1 MTPPEVCGMMA
12 RQTLPLAEPAAE
24 WHSTRAAI
32 VRMGNILHKS
42 NERPDVLVHVATNV
56 RRLRQAAGLSQ
67 QALADQAGVSRR
79 MLVNIEKGDV
89 NVSLSTLDRL
99 AEALGVLFYALV
111 QPPDSEDSARI
122 DEVAW
127 VGKHPASRARLLAS
141 KPARQEVELWSW
153 SLEPGDSY
161 ESAADDTGWHEMLV
175 VIEGTLTLELADSEV
190 TIEAGDFHVY
200 PSDQSYRYRNEGPGR
215 LRFIR
220 NVVH

>member
-1 MTPPEVCGMMA
+1 
-12 RQTLPLAEPAAE
+12 
-24 WHSTRAAI
+24 
-32 VRMGNILHKS
+32 MGNIVHKS
-42 NERPDVLVHVATNV
+42 SERPDVLVHVAANV
-56 RRLRQAAGLSQ
+56 RRLRQGASLSQ
-67 QALADQAGVSRR
+67 QVLAERAGVSRR

-127 VGKHPASRARLLAS
+127 VGRFPDSHARLLAS

-153 SLEPGDSY
+153 SMEPGESY
-161 ESAADDTGWHEMLV
+161 ESVADGTGWHEMLV
-175 VIEGTLTLELADSEV
+175 VIEGTLTLELADREV

-200 PSDQSYRYRNEGPGR
+200 PSDQFHRYRNEGAGR

>member
-1 MTPPEVCGMMA
+1 
-12 RQTLPLAEPAAE
+12 
-24 WHSTRAAI
+24 
-32 VRMGNILHKS
+32 MGNILHNT
-42 NERPDVLVHVATNV
+42 NERPDVLVHVAANV
-56 RRLRQAAGLSQ
+56 RRLRQAASLSQ
-67 QALADQAGVSRR
+67 QALAERAGLSRR

-89 NVSLSTLDRL
+89 NVSLNTLDRL

-127 VGKHPASRARLLAS
+127 VGRSPQSRARLLAS

-153 SLEPGDSY
+153 SLAPGEVY
-161 ESAADDTGWHEMLV
+161 ASAADDNGWHEMLV
-175 VIEGTLTLELADSEV
+175 VIEGALTLELATGDIV
-190 TIEAGDFHVY
+190 IAAGDFHVY
-200 PSDQSYRYRNEGPGR
+200 PSDQPYRYRNDGAGT

>member
-1 MTPPEVCGMMA
+1 
-12 RQTLPLAEPAAE
+12 
-24 WHSTRAAI
+24 
-32 VRMGNILHKS
+32 MGNILHKS
-42 NERPDVLVHVATNV
+42 NERPDVLVHVAANV
-56 RRLRQAAGLSQ
+56 RRLRLAAALSQ

-127 VGKHPASRARLLAS
+127 VGKHPDSRARLLAS

-153 SLEPGDSY
+153 SLEPGEVY

-175 VIEGTLTLELADSEV
+175 VIEGTLTLELEDCEV
-190 TIEAGDFHVY
+190 TIAAGDFHVY
-200 PSDQSYRYRNEGPGR
+200 PCDQPHRYRNEGAGQ

>member
-1 MTPPEVCGMMA
+1 
-12 RQTLPLAEPAAE
+12 
-24 WHSTRAAI
+24 
-32 VRMGNILHKS
+32 MGNILHKA
-42 NERPDVLVHVATNV
+42 NERPDVLVHVAANV
-56 RRLRQAAGLSQ
+56 RRRRQAAGLSQ

-111 QPPDSEDSARI
+111 QPLDSEDSARI

-127 VGKHPASRARLLAS
+127 VGNHPDSRARLLAS

-153 SLEPGDSY
+153 SLEPGEVY
-161 ESAADDTGWHEMLV
+161 ESAADDNGWHEMLV
-175 VIEGTLTLELADSEV
+175 VIEGTLTLTLGEREL

-200 PSDQSYRYRNEGPGR
+200 PSDQPYRYRNDGAGR